1 MKIIDIKTTIV
12 NAEMRNWVFV
22 KVITD
27 QDIYGWGE
35 ATVEWKTRAVV
46 GAIEDLKPLLIGKDP
61 RNIKQNFQILT
72 KHGFWKLGVI
82 GMSAVSGIE
91 HALWDILGK
100 SLNTPVWQLLGGKV
114 REKIKIYT
122 HLGMGDMNAV
132 YRDTMETNKLNDHAL
147 ALVEK
152 GYKAFKVVFIPF
164 THFTNTS
171 QNLNKVN
178 KLMSSLRNT
187 VGEDIDIMVDFH
199 GRCASGISAT
209 QFIKELESYNPL
221 FVEEPI
227 LPGDNKTL
235 LQIKN
240 SINCPLATGERLIGH
255 QEFED
260 IISNRIV
267 DIVQPDLNH
276 CGGLLEAK
284 NIAAAASTANIG
296 VAPHNPNGPIAGAAA
311 LHFAASTTNHIIQ
324 EVMDKSVPWYDDV
337 ISQTPIKKV
346 KDCWLIPNTP
356 GLGVDVNEKEAEK
369 YPFKQEIMP
378 TTDAYLNDGTVV
390 DW

>member
-1 MKIIDIKTTIV
+1 MKIKDIQTKIV

-27 QDIYGWGE
+27 SDIYGWGE
-35 ATVEWKTRAVV
+35 ATVEWKTRAVA
-46 GAIEDLKPLLIGKDP
+46 GAIEDLKPLLVGKDP
-61 RNIKQNFQILT
+61 RNIKQNFQIMT
-72 KHGFWKLGVI
+72 KHGFWKMGVI
-82 GMSAVSGIE
+82 GMTAISGIE

-114 REKIKIYT
+114 RDKIKIYT
-122 HLGMGDMNAV
+122 HLGLGDMQAV
-132 YRDTMETNKLNDHAL
+132 YKDTLETSKLNDHAMS
-147 ALVEK
+147 LVNN
-152 GYKAFKVVFIPF
+152 GYNSFKVVFIPF
-164 THFTNTS
+164 THYTNS
-171 QNLNKVN
+171 IDNLKKVN
-178 KLMSSLRNT
+178 SLMSSLRET
-187 VGEDIDIMVDFH
+187 VGDKIDIMVDFH
-199 GRCASGISAT
+199 GRCGSGISAI
-209 QFIKELESYNPL
+209 QYIKELEPYNPM

-227 LPGDNKTL
+227 LPGDDDTF

-255 QEFED
+255 QEFEQL
-260 IISNRIV
+260 IFKRAV

-284 NIAAAASTANIG
+284 NIAAAAAVANIG

-311 LHFAASTTNHIIQ
+311 LHFAASTPNHKIQ

-337 ISQTPIKKV
+337 ISKSPITRNGGF
-346 KDCWLIPNTP
+346 WSIPNTP
-356 GLGVDVNEKEAEK
+356 GLGIEVNEKEANK
-369 YPFKQEIMP
+369 YPYKEEIYTP
-378 TTDAYLNDGTVV
+378 TDAYLNDGTVV

>member
-178 KLMSSLRNT
+178 MLMSSLRNT

-221 FVEEPI
+221 FIEEPI

-346 KDCWLIPNTP
+346 MDCWLIPNTP